1 MQRLVNRISVY
12 TTSEITGKKD
22 CEVKIV
28 KLVGNT
34 SLREKTINP
43 VVDSKKMQN

>member
-1 MQRLVNRISVY
+1 MQRLVNRITVY

-22 CEVKIV
+22 CEVKIF
-28 KLVGNT
+28 KLVGST
-34 SLREKTINP
+34 SLREQPINP